1 MRSWGAPG
9 LGHQSPVHRRTFM
22 GMQHQ
27 NHLPPAFRNCSETPG
42 EGGLVLTSKHV
53 QVLFTKDHWPSA
65 SERCRLTS
73 GNGGGGGSTCS
84 DVHREQCRGH
94 RKCTGSFAGAT
105 GVTKTLQAGSWK
117 AVWSSGFLLSGCVV
131 CRSVDMEGLAPK
143 EDVKINYPKLTA
155 ETVHMSEVVSS
166 RERIRVP
173 AGSQLA
179 CGLGPG
185 TQATPHLLHLQTEP
199 GCLPLTE
206 T

>member
-1 MRSWGAPG
+1 MSTHIWKRWGRG
-9 LGHQSPVHRRTFM
+9 VYLLRRAQ
-22 GMQHQ
+22 GAVQR
-27 NHLPPAFRNCSETPG
+27 PPE
-42 EGGLVLTSKHV
+42 V
-53 QVLFTKDHWPSA
+53 
-65 SERCRLTS
+65 
-73 GNGGGGGSTCS
+73 
-84 DVHREQCRGH
+84 
-94 RKCTGSFAGAT
+94 TGSFAGAT
-105 GVTKTLQAGSWK
+105 GVTKTLQAGSCK
-117 AVWSSGFLLSGCVV
+117 AVWSSGFLLSGRVV

-155 ETVHMSEVVSS
+155 KTVHMSEVVSS

-173 AGSQLA
+173 SGSQLA